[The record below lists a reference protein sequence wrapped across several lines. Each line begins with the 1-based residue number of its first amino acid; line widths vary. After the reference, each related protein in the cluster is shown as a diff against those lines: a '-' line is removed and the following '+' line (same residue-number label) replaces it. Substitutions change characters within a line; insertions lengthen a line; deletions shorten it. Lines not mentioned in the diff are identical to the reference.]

1 MNLLCSYEMSL
12 LLGSLLAS
20 WAMSAFFEGLVW
32 HQILKRRLGNIRAF
46 TVLGYMSF
54 IQVISTPLSFGIAIL
69 FFGLFIS
76 PVLSLSLTVLL
87 HLGLNLAYNPWG
99 VFIGFFVIPI
109 FLEFWFWH
117 SGTKW
122 FLELP
127 GKTTNDL
134 GPLNHW
140 QYIGASTVIANSC
153 TFLLGTLTSFSI
165 FIGAMFLYLTSI
177 IFLLMIGIFLW
188 FLFSTIQQRDWRN
201 QHPPHYRIQSL
212 RGGTTP

>member
-1 MNLLCSYEMSL
+1 MNLLCSYEMYL

-32 HQILKRRLGNIRAF
+32 HQILKRRLRNIRAF

-99 VFIGFFVIPI
+99 VFIGFFIIPI
-109 FLEFWFWH
+109 FIEFWFWR

-122 FLELP
+122 FLKLP

-153 TFLLGTLTSFSI
+153 TFLLGMLTSFSI
-165 FIGAMFLYLTSI
+165 FIGTMFLYLTSI

-188 FLFSTIQQRDWRN
+188 FLFSTFQQRDWRN

-212 RGGTTP
+212 QGGTTP